1 MNASIIMLRIAR
13 QGKILMLA
21 LVLLT
26 LSGAALARAE
36 EPYDPGPDPFADEV
50 TTPTIA
56 DPIEPFNRGV
66 FWVNDKL
73 YFYLLKPVARGYRVV
88 PHPVRSSIG
97 KAFTNLAF
105 PVRFVNNLL
114 QLKFRAATI
123 EFDRFLINSTI
134 GLAGLFDPAS
144 NIPEL
149 RPQVEDLGQ
158 TFGSYGIG
166 HGCYL
171 VLPLL
176 GASSLRDGLGT
187 VGDSLLDPLAYTGLT
202 LAERGGLK
210 SGQTINWLSLDRDT
224 YEGIKQDAVDPY
236 LFIRNA
242 YLQRRQAQVEK

>member
-1 MNASIIMLRIAR
+1 MDVPRIIAR
-13 QGKILMLA
+13 APVRILLA
-21 LVLLT
+21 AMTLLVL
-26 LSGAALARAE
+26 SGGALAAE
-36 EPYDPGPDPFADEV
+36 AFDPGPDPFADEV
-50 TTPTIA
+50 AAPTIA
-56 DPIEPFNRGV
+56 DPIEAVNRGL
-66 FWVNDKL
+66 FWANDKL

-88 PHPVRSSIG
+88 PRPVRTSVG
-97 KAFTNLAF
+97 HAFSNLAF

-114 QLKFRAATI
+114 QLKFRSATI

-144 NIPEL
+144 HIPEL

-158 TFGSYGIG
+158 TFGFYGIG

-176 GASSLRDGLGT
+176 GASSLRDGLGS

-202 LAERGGLK
+202 LAERGGLRA
-210 SGQTINWLSLDRDT
+210 GQTINWLSLDKET

-242 YLQRRQAQVEK
+242 YVQRRQAQVER

>member
-1 MNASIIMLRIAR
+1 MDASIIMLRIAR
-13 QGKILMLA
+13 QGRILSLA
-21 LVLLT
+21 LALLT
-26 LSGAALARAE
+26 LSGGAMARAE
-36 EPYDPGPDPFADEV
+36 ESFDPGPDPFADEMA
-50 TTPTIA
+50 TPSIA
-56 DPIEPFNRGV
+56 DPIEAVNRGV

-88 PHPVRSSIG
+88 PQPVRSSLG
-97 KAFTNLAF
+97 KAFTNLGF

-114 QLKFRAATI
+114 QLKFRAATV

-158 TFGSYGIG
+158 TFGSYGVG

-176 GASSLRDGLGT
+176 GASSLRDGLGL
-187 VGDSLLDPLAYTGLT
+187 VGDFFLDPLTYTGLT
-202 LAERGGLK
+202 LTERGGIK
-210 SGQTINWLSLDRDT
+210 SGEVINGLSLDKDT